1 MTTGYINILLHT
13 SYVRNKTLES
23 CNIWVNSRILSFC
36 ITDSSGHN
44 ADKLAANNQRAAR
57 IIMASVFTSSSHTST
72 DHVLS
77 DSVVSGISTVTCC
90 AGCDVY
96 FDCMELWRKGTATC
110 RESSPAT
117 DYSKGTRGGLRRCHW
132 NWLNSFTV
140 GEWNRYLKWNIE
152 IIERFYWKDGCFTS
166 LD

>member
-117 DYSKGTRGGLRRCHW
+117 DYSKGTSSGFFGRRIEQLPEMKHW
-132 NWLNSFTV
+132 NYWEVLLEGRVFYLAWLV
-140 GEWNRYLKWNIE
+140 QI
-152 IIERFYWKDGCFTS
+152 
-166 LD
+166 